1 MSVDVASPPDLVAPR
16 AGFVHD
22 TAAVFVREFALVLRD
37 PFSLIFS
44 LLQPL
49 VFLGLF
55 APLLAGSLSADQL
68 GGESPLTWFLPGV
81 VVMIALFGTG
91 STGANLLFELM
102 TGSYERVLATPISR
116 ASILVGRALKELAPL
131 VVQAVI
137 ITLAAVPFGVTFSPV
152 GVLVGL
158 AILGVFGVGLG
169 ALSYALALAS
179 KNREWLFWGVQQT
192 LIFPLLILS
201 GMMLPLESGPAW
213 MQTAATV
220 NPLTYV
226 VNAERAAF
234 TGALGDPSILYG
246 AIAAALTCAVGL
258 ARRHPVGAAQR
269 GLASTDGRCSANPAH
284 GSVLRARRRG
294 IERTSCWS
302 GVTRPS
308 SSHSSGV
315 AVGPP
320 GRARGE

>member
-1 MSVDVASPPDLVAPR
+1 MSVTVVTRVEPDTVRP
-16 AGFVHD
+16 GFVRD
-22 TAAVFVREFALVLRD
+22 TVTIFLREFQLVLRD

-55 APLLAGSLSADQL
+55 APLLAGSLSSDAL

-91 STGANLLFELM
+91 STGANLLYELM
-102 TGSYERVLATPISR
+102 TGSYERVLATPVSR
-116 ASILVGRALKELAPL
+116 PAILVGRALKELAPL

-137 ITLAAVPFGVTFSPV
+137 ITLAALPFGVRFSPA
-152 GVLVGL
+152 GVVVGL

-169 ALSYALALAS
+169 ALSYALGLAS
-179 KNREWLFWGVQQT
+179 RNREWLFWGVQQT

-201 GMMLPLESGPAW
+201 GMMLPLESGPGW
-213 MQTAATV
+213 MQAAATV

-234 TGALGDPSILYG
+234 TGALTDPAILHG
-246 AIAAALTCAVGL
+246 AVAATLTCAVGL
-258 ARRHPVGAAQR
+258 VVGVRA
-269 GLASTDGRCSANPAH
+269 
-284 GSVLRARRRG
+284 VLRSAG
-294 IERTSCWS
+294 
-302 GVTRPS
+302 
-308 SSHSSGV
+308 
-315 AVGPP
+315 
-320 GRARGE
+320 